1 MSYAT
6 AEDVQSRCRR
16 TLSESEL
23 TICETLLT
31 DAAVIIDS
39 YNASASEDV
48 KKVVSCNMVIRVMG
62 DADSTQFPIGSTQG
76 SMSALGYSQ
85 SFTIGSGSS
94 GELYLTKLD
103 KRLLGIVGSICFAS
117 PWGCGSEDS
126 TDESTEESE

>member
-6 AEDVQSRCRR
+6 ADDVQNRCRR
-16 TLSESEL
+16 TLSDNEL
-23 TICETLLT
+23 VICEVLLD

-39 YNASASEDV
+39 YNANAKEDA
-48 KKVVSCNMVIRVMG
+48 KRVVSCNMVIRVMG

-103 KRLLGIVGSICFAS
+103 KRLLGVVGAICFAS
-117 PWGCGSEDS
+117 PWGCDSE
-126 TDESTEESE
+126 EATEDFWA

>member
-6 AEDVQSRCRR
+6 GEDVQSRCRR
-16 TLSESEL
+16 TLSENEL
-23 TICETLLT
+23 AICEVLLA

-39 YNASASEDV
+39 YNVKASEDV

-62 DADSTQFPIGSTQG
+62 DADGTQLPIGSTQG
-76 SMSALGYSQ
+76 SVSALGYSQ

-103 KRLLGIVGSICFAS
+103 KRLLGVVGAICFAS
-117 PWGCGSEDS
+117 PWGCSSEE
-126 TDESTEESE
+126 TTEESSEESE